1 MKHLTIRWNPAILQW
16 FCTTCGRTSDHVSEQ
31 DARVELD
38 QHDCQIPSVDGE
50 AAAPGTKTVRLMR
63 KRYTK

>member
-1 MKHLTIRWNPAILQW
+1 MKHPTIRWNPAILQW

-38 QHDCQIPSVDGE
+38 LHDCQIPSVGVQS
-50 AAAPGTKTVRLMR
+50 AAPGTKTVRLVR
-63 KRYTK
+63 KSYKK